1 MRCLQKAQKQLL
13 PLRST
18 LLVGSCVC
26 LQSRQCSDRQ
36 VCAEPVRTAPLVPLS
51 GHVGPRVLVT
61 QVQTRQVDRLAAV
74 SFDRGR
80 GRPGCEH
87 PLEDVGELQVSLG
100 GLLGRGRLLRGER
113 QEEEEDEPDHVDV
126 GEPAE
131 SWGERH
137 AHDGRH
143 SFRQQ
148 PV

>member
-100 GLLGRGRLLRGER
+100 GFLRRWRLVGGQCE
-113 QEEEEDEPDHVDV
+113 EEEEDEPDNLNI
-126 GEPAE
+126 GEPA
-131 SWGERH
+131 
-137 AHDGRH
+137 
-143 SFRQQ
+143 
-148 PV
+148 